1 MDPLPEST
9 LPVESP
15 LPDAPSE
22 APTDAPS
29 DVALGVAPETL
40 SDLSDRTA
48 AHMDPM
54 AKEASRE
61 QVESLLRASGWMNR
75 PMGGASTGVPVSRDY
90 PSLYD
95 STGTTIVAIVLGIAI
110 VGGIQVAV
118 QQIYV
123 KSKNE
128 HELLTR
134 FVVSLVALVVG
145 AYITDLLIAGPDTS
159 LLSDDEHTIILGFIK
174 DICLMV
180 FAFYF
185 GTKASSSQPPPSSES

>member
-1 MDPLPEST
+1 MPGDESIALDEDLSALPSFEGEVKVEPLPEGVFT
-9 LPVESP
+9 
-15 LPDAPSE
+15 DPSVIGE
-22 APTDAPS
+22 
-29 DVALGVAPETL
+29 
-40 SDLSDRTA
+40 RTS

-61 QVESLLRASGWMNR
+61 QAEAVLDGRWTAPLASAT
-75 PMGGASTGVPVSRDY
+75 PSVSASTSPIRDY

-110 VGGIQVAV
+110 VGGIQYAV
-118 QQIYV
+118 HHIYTRA
-123 KSKNE
+123 KNE

-185 GTKASSSQPPPSSES
+185 GTRSSSPPSPPSEP

>member
-1 MDPLPEST
+1 MEPETDTPAIPELP
-9 LPVESP
+9 
-15 LPDAPSE
+15 ASE
-22 APTDAPS
+22 APAPS
-29 DVALGVAPETL
+29 PAPAKEEATPAPSSAPET
-40 SDLSDRTA
+40 TA
-48 AHMDPM
+48 AT
-54 AKEASRE
+54 
-61 QVESLLRASGWMNR
+61 
-75 PMGGASTGVPVSRDY
+75 GAAIAAEYRKY

-95 STGTTIVAIVLGIAI
+95 STGTTILAIVLGIVI

-118 QQIYV
+118 QNVY
-123 KSKNE
+123 KKAKNE

-185 GTKASSSQPPPSSES
+185 GTKASASPPSSGASE

>member
-1 MDPLPEST
+1 MIPGTDTST
-9 LPVESP
+9 AAET
-15 LPDAPSE
+15 E
-22 APTDAPS
+22 APREAPLDARIEGSEKLETTASP
-29 DVALGVAPETL
+29 APF
-40 SDLSDRTA
+40 
-48 AHMDPM
+48 
-54 AKEASRE
+54 
-61 QVESLLRASGWMNR
+61 VERK
-75 PMGGASTGVPVSRDY
+75 Y

-95 STGTTIVAIVLGIAI
+95 STGTTIVAIVLGITI
-110 VGGIQVAV
+110 VGGIQYAV
-118 QQIYV
+118 QHIYL

-185 GTKASSSQPPPSSES
+185 GTKASSSPPSSGASE

>member
-1 MDPLPEST
+1 MDTDTDLATLGAPEG
-9 LPVESP
+9 EGGA
-15 LPDAPSE
+15 DAV
-22 APTDAPS
+22 ATDAPAAP
-29 DVALGVAPETL
+29 VAAEEAAAAAPATETTEA
-40 SDLSDRTA
+40 TA
-48 AHMDPM
+48 ATV
-54 AKEASRE
+54 AAEG
-61 QVESLLRASGWMNR
+61 RA
-75 PMGGASTGVPVSRDY
+75 Y

-95 STGTTIVAIVLGIAI
+95 NTSTTILAILLGIVI
-110 VGGIQVAV
+110 VGGIQFSV
-118 QQIYV
+118 QNIYR
-123 KSKNE
+123 KAKNE

-185 GTKASSSQPPPSSES
+185 GTKASATPPSGGAE

>member
-1 MDPLPEST
+1 MPGDESI
-9 LPVESP
+9 
-15 LPDAPSE
+15 
-22 APTDAPS
+22 
-29 DVALGVAPETL
+29 ALDE
-40 SDLSDRTA
+40 DLSALPSSEGEAKVEPLSEGVFTDSSVIGEQTS

-61 QVESLLRASGWMNR
+61 QVEAFLDGRWTEPLASATSTS
-75 PMGGASTGVPVSRDY
+75 ASTSPIRDY

-95 STGTTIVAIVLGIAI
+95 STGTTVVAIVLGIFI
-110 VGGIQVAV
+110 VGGIQYAV
-118 QQIYV
+118 HQIYTRA
-123 KSKNE
+123 KNE

-185 GTKASSSQPPPSSES
+185 GTRSSSPPSSSSEP

>member
-1 MDPLPEST
+1 MEPGTDANLPAPADAST
-9 LPVESP
+9 ASEGGG
-15 LPDAPSE
+15 DAAAPE
-22 APTDAPS
+22 APAAP
-29 DVALGVAPETL
+29 AAAQEAAPAATTET
-40 SDLSDRTA
+40 TVTTGA
-48 AHMDPM
+48 AI
-54 AKEASRE
+54 AAEYRK
-61 QVESLLRASGWMNR
+61 
-75 PMGGASTGVPVSRDY
+75 Y

-95 STGTTIVAIVLGIAI
+95 NTDTTILAILLGIVI
-110 VGGIQVAV
+110 VGGIQFSV
-118 QQIYV
+118 QNIYR
-123 KSKNE
+123 KAKNE

-185 GTKASSSQPPPSSES
+185 GTKASASPPSGGAE

>member
-1 MDPLPEST
+1 MDPIPTESM
-9 LPVESP
+9 PVEDPSP
-15 LPDAPSE
+15 VE
-22 APTDAPS
+22 APAPATDAPVEVPL
-29 DVALGVAPETL
+29 DIAGLQE
-40 SDLSDRTA
+40 RTS

-61 QVESLLRASGWMNR
+61 QVEALLRASESINR
-75 PMGGASTGVPVSRDY
+75 PMGTASTTASGARNY

-95 STGTTIVAIVLGIAI
+95 STGTTIVAIVLGIVI
-110 VGGIQVAV
+110 VGGIQYAI
-118 QQIYV
+118 QQIYM

-185 GTKASSSQPPPSSES
+185 GTKASSSSSSPPSNPSDS

>member
-1 MDPLPEST
+1 MESAT
-9 LPVESP
+9 TDAGVAETDGGEVVTPVTNTEVAVIPINATTGSVP
-15 LPDAPSE
+15 VDL
-22 APTDAPS
+22 APS
-29 DVALGVAPETL
+29 D
-40 SDLSDRTA
+40 R
-48 AHMDPM
+48 
-54 AKEASRE
+54 K
-61 QVESLLRASGWMNR
+61 
-75 PMGGASTGVPVSRDY
+75 Y

-95 STGTTIVAIVLGIAI
+95 STDTTIVAVVLGITI
-110 VGGIQVAV
+110 VGGIQVFV
-118 QQIYV
+118 QRLFV
-123 KSKNE
+123 KARTE

-185 GTKASSSQPPPSSES
+185 GTKSAAPKEMSHE

>member
-1 MDPLPEST
+1 MPGDESIALDEDLSALPSPEGEVKVEPLPEG
-9 LPVESP
+9 
-15 LPDAPSE
+15 AF
-22 APTDAPS
+22 TDS
-29 DVALGVAPETL
+29 SIIGKQT
-40 SDLSDRTA
+40 S

-61 QVESLLRASGWMNR
+61 QVEAFLDGRWTESLAS
-75 PMGGASTGVPVSRDY
+75 ATSTSVSTSPIRDY

-95 STGTTIVAIVLGIAI
+95 STGTTVVAIVLGIFI
-110 VGGIQVAV
+110 VGGIQYAV
-118 QQIYV
+118 HQIYT
-123 KSKNE
+123 KAKNE

-185 GTKASSSQPPPSSES
+185 GTRSSSPPSPPSEP